1 MTTSTRHDA
10 ASRVASHRR
19 SALKYLIAGGLGFLV
34 DFGLLALLHQVLGW
48 PTWLAAGVAFAASFL
63 FTYAMQRN
71 FTFESE
77 APHGWALLKYSALVA
92 FNLLATAGIVALID
106 QTPAGW
112 VTGKVAAT
120 AVTTLWNYFAYRYWV
135 FARPRGGDS

>member
-1 MTTSTRHDA
+1 MTSSTRRDTG
-10 ASRVASHRR
+10 SGVASSRR
-19 SALKYLIAGGLGFLV
+19 SVLKYLIAGGLGFLV
-34 DFGLLALLHQVLGW
+34 DFGLLALLHQVFGW
-48 PTWLAAGVAFAASFL
+48 STWLAAGVAFAASFL

-71 FTFESE
+71 FTFGSE

-92 FNLLATAGIVALID
+92 FNLLATAGIVAVVD

-112 VTGKVAAT
+112 AVGKVAAT

-135 FARPRGGDS
+135 FARPRGEEP